1 MRGMRVI
8 AALLFA
14 TSLSAQTV
22 DQLIDQQMPSLMA
35 TYKQL
40 HAAPELSMQ
49 EKKTSELVAS
59 QLRAMGFDVTYPFGQ
74 YAEPNATCYGVIAV
88 MKNGSGPTV
97 LVRSDMDALPVE
109 EQTGAAYAS
118 QNKGVMHACGHD
130 VHMTTLLG
138 TAKVLSALKSK
149 WHGTLMLVGQPAE
162 EVVKGADAML
172 RAGMYEK
179 VGKPDYIIALHDNA
193 NMPAG
198 QIGWSPGYF
207 MASADSVNVTLR
219 GMGGHGASPQSTKDP
234 VVMAAEFLVAL
245 QTIVSRETSPLDSA
259 VVTVGSIHGG
269 AKRNVIPDEV
279 QLMMTVRT
287 YKPEVRKNVLASI
300 ERIAKGI
307 ALAAGVP
314 ESRAPVVEVLAGE
327 SVDAT
332 WNDPALTERLAKAL
346 ARDMG
351 AANVVKMDPLM
362 VSEDFGRFALD
373 KKIPA
378 TMLNVGAV
386 DPARIASGERLPSL
400 HSSAFLPVAEPTV
413 RGGIR
418 AMAAAVM
425 ELLK

>member
-1 MRGMRVI
+1 MKSV
-8 AALLFA
+8 AALLFLA
-14 TSLSAQTV
+14 AAAASAQTI
-22 DQLIDQQMPSLMA
+22 DQLIDREMPSLLS

-49 EKKTSELVAS
+49 EKKTSEFVAS
-59 QLRAMGFDVTYPFGQ
+59 QLRALGFDVTYPFGQ
-74 YAEPNATCYGVIAV
+74 YVEPNATCYGVIAV
-88 MKNGSGPTV
+88 MKNGNGPTV

-109 EQTGAAYAS
+109 EQTGAAYVS

-130 VHMTTLLG
+130 IHMTTLLG
-138 TAKVLSALKSK
+138 TAKVLSEIKSK
-149 WHGTLMLVGQPAE
+149 WHGTVMLVGQPAE

-172 RAGMYEK
+172 RAGIYDK
-179 VGKPDYIIALHDNA
+179 VGKPDFIIALHDNA

-198 QIGWSPGYF
+198 QIGWFPGYF
-207 MASADSVNVTLR
+207 MASADSVNVTIR

-234 VVMAAEFLVAL
+234 VVMAAEFITAL

-279 QLMMTVRT
+279 QLLMTVRT
-287 YKPEVRKNVLASI
+287 YKPGVRKQVLASI
-300 ERIAKGI
+300 ERIARGI

-314 ESRAPVVEVLAGE
+314 ADRAPVVEVLAGE
-327 SVDAT
+327 STDAT
-332 WNDPALTERLAKAL
+332 WNDPALSERLAKAL
-346 ARDMG
+346 IRDMG

-373 KKIPA
+373 RKIPA

-400 HSSAFLPVAEPTV
+400 HSSQFLPVAEPTL
-413 RGGIR
+413 RGGIK
-418 AMAAAVM
+418 AMVVSSL